1 MKRQIKVDP
10 FLKRQPQKLFV
21 EELKKPVHSEK
32 PQGFNTRAVEK
43 GEVNVS
49 GVYLVV
55 EYKDELLET
64 AYADFNNFL
73 NVYEIAGDKYP
84 VITRRGATAKFESYK
99 IVTDKEKTVL
109 IANDTEGIRR
119 GLVYIEDEM
128 RRRGGAFLKEGKTER
143 MPWLVSRI
151 THCFFAPTNRPPNNG
166 EELGDDVD
174 YYPEEYLNRL
184 AHDGSNGVWIYTRF
198 PDLLPSNIITEYGK
212 DYKRRIDKLNRTIE
226 KCARYGVKVFVFA
239 IEPVPLRGDLYEK
252 YADMRGNQAWDGYTF
267 CANSERGK
275 AYCKESVQTLF
286 ELCPELGGVMLI
298 TNGERTTNCASGYE
312 YIKRNMSVCPNCKDK
327 RAGEILA
334 QAVDSLIAG
343 MKERKPQAE
352 FLSWTYGHRE
362 WEIDDIEEYVRLIDK
377 DAVMV
382 QGFEDNGR
390 EIQLG
395 KERLAIDYWLSYV
408 GPSEM
413 FKKTALAAKKYGKKL
428 YTKIQACCSH
438 DVASVPYVPVP
449 GILFEKYKAM
459 NELGVSG
466 VVQCWYFGNYP
477 SLMNKAAG
485 EFAFWS
491 DFDDKNGFLEFLAGI
506 YWGKEKAKE
515 VVKAWNLFEKGYKNY
530 PVNIMFSYYGPMHD
544 GPVWQLQLLP
554 KNFSLARTW
563 LYGDPMDGDR
573 INEAILSGHTL
584 EEAVILTRLV
594 SKYWKEGRKIM
605 DSIPAEL
612 AMETEQKSVVAALDC
627 QFESGADILEFYLLR
642 DKLGNKQGDPKAIF
656 DSMEEIVKK
665 EMQISRRLA
674 KISADDCRLGYHS
687 EAEGFRYFPEKLED
701 RVKKLE
707 VLLKTEFKEV
717 RERIEKGL
725 SPLEYYDGV
734 EPDCKRYKLG
744 GDWENFYEPTEQVRL
759 YEDEKDIVIEYRS
772 KREMGIAVS
781 PEFKLFEFNPP
792 VYIRANGKVE
802 IERRVWQYFAMLPEA
817 IKAEIEKYSVRML
830 SPTEE
835 FPGTHLEVR
844 LDKKKFGV
852 TEKPI
857 KISIRT
863 LDENYW
869 CNTEDKVVYLGKYD
883 IHPETFVWLNR

>member
-21 EELKKPVHSEK
+21 EELKKPVHTEK
-32 PQGFNTRAVEK
+32 PKGFNTRAVEK

-99 IVTDKEKTVL
+99 IVTNKEKTVL

-128 RRRGGAFLKEGKTER
+128 RRREGAFLKEGETER
-143 MPWLVSRI
+143 TPWLVSRI

-166 EELGDDVD
+166 EELGDEVD
-174 YYPEEYLNRL
+174 YYPDEYLNRL

-239 IEPVPLRGDLYEK
+239 IEPVPLRGDLYGK
-252 YADMRGNQAWDGYTF
+252 YADIRGNRAWDGYTF
-267 CANSERGK
+267 CTNSERGK
-275 AYCKESVQTLF
+275 AYCKEAIQTLF
-286 ELCPELGGVMLI
+286 KLCPDLGGVMLV

-312 YIKRNMSVCPNCKDK
+312 YIKQNLNACPNCKDK

-334 QAVDSLIAG
+334 QAVDALIAG
-343 MKERKPQAE
+343 MKEEKPQTE

-362 WEIDDIEEYVRLIDK
+362 WEYEDIEDYVRLIDK

-395 KERLAIDYWLSYV
+395 KERMAIDYWLSYV

-413 FKKTALAAKKYGKKL
+413 FKRTALAAKKYGKKL

-459 NELGVSG
+459 YELGVSG
-466 VVQCWYFGNYP
+466 MVQCWYFGNYP

-506 YWGKEKAKE
+506 YWGREKAKE
-515 VVKAWNLFEKGYKNY
+515 VVKAWDL
-530 PVNIMFSYYGPMHD
+530 
-544 GPVWQLQLLP
+544 
-554 KNFSLARTW
+554 
-563 LYGDPMDGDR
+563 
-573 INEAILSGHTL
+573 
-584 EEAVILTRLV
+584 
-594 SKYWKEGRKIM
+594 
-605 DSIPAEL
+605 
-612 AMETEQKSVVAALDC
+612 
-627 QFESGADILEFYLLR
+627 
-642 DKLGNKQGDPKAIF
+642 
-656 DSMEEIVKK
+656 
-665 EMQISRRLA
+665 
-674 KISADDCRLGYHS
+674 
-687 EAEGFRYFPEKLED
+687 
-701 RVKKLE
+701 
-707 VLLKTEFKEV
+707 
-717 RERIEKGL
+717 
-725 SPLEYYDGV
+725 
-734 EPDCKRYKLG
+734 
-744 GDWENFYEPTEQVRL
+744 
-759 YEDEKDIVIEYRS
+759 
-772 KREMGIAVS
+772 
-781 PEFKLFEFNPP
+781 
-792 VYIRANGKVE
+792 
-802 IERRVWQYFAMLPEA
+802 
-817 IKAEIEKYSVRML
+817 
-830 SPTEE
+830 
-835 FPGTHLEVR
+835 
-844 LDKKKFGV
+844 
-852 TEKPI
+852 
-857 KISIRT
+857 
-863 LDENYW
+863 
-869 CNTEDKVVYLGKYD
+869 
-883 IHPETFVWLNR
+883 